1 MEIST
6 THLSFSWLMTVG
18 CRRGIR
24 RAAPKIVRVR
34 QSDLHSR
41 AFGLYG
47 SGSKIWYSF
56 LTHLGSLVF
65 FTITTLN
72 THLLKLVWCEFSNAR
87 LNSHSIAP
95 RDGYPC
101 SVTVELS
108 AWNQSLASGV
118 RNNWLYS
125 ILNIHCLLSY
135 CSDYVISWTIV

>member
-47 SGSKIWYSF
+47 SGSKI
-56 LTHLGSLVF
+56 
-65 FTITTLN
+65 
-72 THLLKLVWCEFSNAR
+72 
-87 LNSHSIAP
+87 
-95 RDGYPC
+95 
-101 SVTVELS
+101 
-108 AWNQSLASGV
+108 
-118 RNNWLYS
+118 
-125 ILNIHCLLSY
+125 
-135 CSDYVISWTIV
+135 